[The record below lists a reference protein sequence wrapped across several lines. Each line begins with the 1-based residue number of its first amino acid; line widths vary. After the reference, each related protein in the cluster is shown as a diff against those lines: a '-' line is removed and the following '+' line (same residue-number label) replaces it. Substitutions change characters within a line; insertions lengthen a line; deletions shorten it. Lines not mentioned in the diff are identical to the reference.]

1 MKLVKLTEGN
11 VEIRDAKYYYEF
23 FSDNINVYIKI
34 HHPGK
39 NGDVTEFTRNDK
51 VNLKTDM
58 DNALVKSGVLS

>member
-1 MKLVKLTEGN
+1 MKMVKLSEGN
-11 VEIRDAKYYYEF
+11 VEIRDSKYFYEF
-23 FSDNINVYIKI
+23 YSDNINVYIKI